1 MLNITDLFLA
11 FAETQKVIEEFKAE
25 LPAEFVLAEKR
36 AEELKKEIQDY
47 AKKNGE
53 AFGSGYEVVLST
65 RNSWDGKSL
74 DGYATAHPEIL
85 PFKKETVVAT
95 VRRLK

>member
-25 LPAEFVLAEKR
+25 LPAEF
-36 AEELKKEIQDY
+36 
-47 AKKNGE
+47 
-53 AFGSGYEVVLST
+53 VLST